1 MALKKEK
8 EVVASKGEYEP
19 PPLSELQNLLWMN
32 RHSTGHVNEVWPNL
46 YIGDSYTARDKGA
59 LFNLGITHIV
69 NAADGRYHV
78 NTGAC
83 FYSDMPVL
91 YYGVEADDHPEF
103 DLSLFFYPTAR
114 FIRSALSQK
123 GKVFVHCAM
132 GISRSA
138 ALVLAFLM
146 ICENLTLVDAI
157 KTVRKHRDVCP
168 NSGFL
173 SQLRELDL
181 ALMLERKRKAALYK
195 L

>member
-1 MALKKEK
+1 
-8 EVVASKGEYEP
+8 
-19 PPLSELQNLLWMN
+19 
-32 RHSTGHVNEVWPNL
+32 
-46 YIGDSYTARDKGA
+46 
-59 LFNLGITHIV
+59 
-69 NAADGRYHV
+69 
-78 NTGAC
+78 
-83 FYSDMPVL
+83 
-91 YYGVEADDHPEF
+91 
-103 DLSLFFYPTAR
+103 
-114 FIRSALSQK
+114 
-123 GKVFVHCAM
+123 M